1 MKYTYKNV
9 ENSKVRIEITLTEKE
24 WKAAQEKA
32 YQKTKGRY
40 NVQGFRKGHVPMN
53 MLIKLYGEG
62 VFFEEAINIALPE
75 YYYQVLDKEPTI
87 EAIDRPEVDIGKVTP
102 SKLVLIA
109 TVPVKPEVKIG
120 QYKGI
125 KVEKVE
131 YNVSDEDLENE
142 VKKLLERNS
151 REVEVTDR
159 PAGSGDI
166 TVIDYSGSV
175 DGVKFDGGTAQNQ
188 TLVLGSGAFIPGFE
202 EQVVGMNIGEEKDIT
217 VKFPDDYHAENLK
230 GKEAVFTVKLHEIK
244 IKELPELN
252 DEFIKDATGEES
264 VEAYKASTMAK
275 LKEANDKKAETETE
289 NKLLDAICATA
300 EVEIP
305 EVLVERQID
314 ALVQDMEYRMM
325 YSGLRLEDY
334 LKYVGKTMEE
344 YRQGFKEQATK
355 QVKSQLVIDK
365 IIRNENIA
373 ATEEEINSQLEKMA
387 SDAGKTLAEYKEKLD
402 DRQKDYV
409 ENNVIIE
416 KLFKFLKEN
425 NEIA

>member
-1 MKYTYKNV
+1 MGEKVYGLLGRKLGHSWSAPIHAALGCADYRLIELEPEELGAFLAREDIGGLNVTIPYKRDVMAYCDVLDPMAEAIGSVNTL
-9 ENSKVRIEITLTEKE
+9 VRR
-24 WKAAQEKA
+24 AD
-32 YQKTKGRY
+32 G
-40 NVQGFRKGHVPMN
+40 
-53 MLIKLYGEG
+53 KLYGYNTDAAG
-62 VFFEEAINIALPE
+62 FCVMAQRAG
-75 YYYQVLDKEPTI
+75 
-87 EAIDRPEVDIGKVTP
+87 IGF
-102 SKLVLIA
+102 A
-109 TVPVKPEVKIG
+109 G
-120 QYKGI
+120 
-125 KVEKVE
+125 
-131 YNVSDEDLENE
+131 
-142 VKKLLERNS
+142 KK
-151 REVEVTDR
+151 
-159 PAGSGDI
+159 
-166 TVIDYSGSV
+166 
-175 DGVKFDGGTAQNQ
+175 

-365 IIRNENIA
+365 IIRDENIA
-373 ATEEEINSQLEKMA
+373 ATEEEIDSQLEKMA

>member
-1 MKYTYKNV
+1 M
-9 ENSKVRIEITLTEKE
+9 
-24 WKAAQEKA
+24 
-32 YQKTKGRY
+32 
-40 NVQGFRKGHVPMN
+40 
-53 MLIKLYGEG
+53 
-62 VFFEEAINIALPE
+62 
-75 YYYQVLDKEPTI
+75 
-87 EAIDRPEVDIGKVTP
+87 
-102 SKLVLIA
+102 
-109 TVPVKPEVKIG
+109 
-120 QYKGI
+120 
-125 KVEKVE
+125 
-131 YNVSDEDLENE
+131 
-142 VKKLLERNS
+142 
-151 REVEVTDR
+151 TDR

-365 IIRNENIA
+365 IIRDENIA
-373 ATEEEINSQLEKMA
+373 ATEEEIDSQLEKMA

>member
-9 ENSKVRIEITLTEKE
+9 ENSKVKIEITLTEKE
-24 WKAAQEKA
+24 WKEAQEKA
-32 YQKTKGRY
+32 YQKTKSRY
-40 NVQGFRKGHVPMN
+40 NVQGFRRGHVPMN
-53 MLIKLYGEG
+53 MLVKLYGEG

-75 YYYQVLDKEPTI
+75 YYYQVLDKEPSI
-87 EAIDRPEVDIGKVTP
+87 EVIDRPEVDIGKITAT
-102 SKLVLIA
+102 KLVLIA

-175 DGVKFDGGTAQNQ
+175 DGVKFDGGTAQKQ

-230 GKEAVFTVKLHEIK
+230 GKEAVFAVKLHEIK
-244 IKELPELN
+244 IKELPELD

-264 VEAYKASTMAK
+264 VEAYKATTK
-275 LKEANDKKAETETE
+275 KRLEEANAKKAETETE
-289 NKLLDAICATA
+289 NKLMDAICETA
-300 EVEIP
+300 ETEIP

-314 ALVQDMEYRMM
+314 SFIQDMEYRMM

-334 LKYVGKTMEE
+334 LKYTGKTMEE

-365 IIRNENIA
+365 IIKDEKIT
-373 ATEEEINSQLEKMA
+373 ATEEEIDAQLEKMA
-387 SDAGKTLAEYKEKLD
+387 SDAGKDFAEYKEKLD
-402 DRQKDYV
+402 DRQKEYV

>member
-24 WKAAQEKA
+24 WKEAQEKA

-102 SKLVLIA
+102 DKLVLIA

-275 LKEANDKKAETETE
+275 LKEANDKKTETETE

-365 IIRNENIA
+365 IIRDENIT
-373 ATEEEINSQLEKMA
+373 ATEEEIDSQLEKMA